1 VKPKIYEAKAHH
13 IDKEGVDHDAL
24 YVIERLQQQGY
35 SAYLVG
41 GGVRD
46 LLAEQTP
53 KDFDVST
60 DAKPEEIKKLFGRQ
74 CLLIGRRFRLAH
86 IRFGKKVIEVST
98 FRAFEQQVE
107 GELILNDNVFGSPE
121 EDALRRDFTIN
132 GLFYNPHDETV
143 IDYVGGF
150 EDLQKGVLSTIG
162 DPLVRFKE
170 DPVRM
175 IRLLKFNARFNY
187 EIDSPSMS
195 ALEALKDEITKSAQA
210 RILEELLRML
220 ESGFAEPFFRKMS
233 EKGLLEP
240 IAPLLAL
247 FLEGDHGEEIYS
259 YLIASDKIIKRFG
272 KRALDR
278 PLLTCCLIY
287 PVLERRLSALAKESE
302 KPLHLGQVMIE
313 THNIIRDLV
322 TTSFSRFP
330 KRLSTIMSLVLVNQF
345 RLTPLG
351 KKPSSSQKFL
361 QSRDFPEALKFLKIR
376 SLVNEKLKE
385 PYHIWK
391 EKYKNVPHGGDRQ
404 PHPHTYHTDDSRRR
418 RRRSRSR

>member
-1 VKPKIYEAKAHH
+1 MEPKIYRAEAHQ
-13 IDKEGVDHDAL
+13 IDKMAVDHDAL
-24 YVIERLQQQGY
+24 YVIERLQQKGFA
-35 SAYLVG
+35 AYLVG

-46 LLAEQTP
+46 LLAKQTP

-60 DAKPEEIKKLFGRQ
+60 EAKPEEIKHLFGRQ

-98 FRAFEQQVE
+98 FRAFEQQEE
-107 GELILNDNVFGSPE
+107 GELILSDNVFGSPE
-121 EDALRRDFTIN
+121 EDARRRDFTIN

-150 EDLQKGVLSTIG
+150 EDLQKKVLATIG
-162 DPLVRFKE
+162 DPIVRFKE

-175 IRLLKFNARFNY
+175 IRLLKFNARFEY
-187 EIDSPSMS
+187 AIDPASMT
-195 ALEALKDEITKSAQA
+195 ALETLKQEITKSAQA

-233 EKGLLEP
+233 QKGLLEP
-240 IAPLLAL
+240 IAPLLDL
-247 FLEGDHGEEIYS
+247 FLKGEHAQEIYS
-259 YLIASDKIIKRFG
+259 FLASADKIVARFG
-272 KRALDR
+272 KQALDR
-278 PLLTCCLIY
+278 PLLACCLIY
-287 PVLERRLSALAKESE
+287 PVLEKRMMSLGQESE
-302 KPLHLGQVMIE
+302 KPLHLGQVMVE
-313 THNIIRDLV
+313 THNLIRDVV

-330 KRLSTIMSLVLVNQF
+330 RRLSTIMSLVLANQF

-351 KKPSSSQKFL
+351 KKPASTQRFL

-376 SLVNEKLKE
+376 SLVNDQLKE
-385 PYHIWK
+385 PYESWK
-391 EKYKNVPHGGDRQ
+391 QKYSKLEHHGDRH
-404 PHPHTYHTDDSRRR
+404 PHPHNYHSTDKKRR